1 MRFLA
6 LFPLVCALAAFILS
20 LLCIFAGSKVG
31 YLENADIMTLNT
43 SLLGEFTLKNTSSS
57 GSSLL
62 SKIEGDLIGDIDGL
76 ISDVAK
82 ALDIHDFYSA
92 HLLDYCEGYYTPSP
106 IANATETP
114 SKNVTSCSNHTS
126 LFTFDPTSIIQSQLK
141 PGINLTALKWPS
153 EIEDAIVAV
162 ETASK
167 VMFVL
172 YCIGVGLAGLAL
184 IGGIVGFF
192 GGGRLSASVNVIL
205 DFLAFLALG
214 IASAIVTAVMVKVV
228 DAVNQY
234 GNDIGVAAYKG
245 NTFLGMTWAA
255 TALMLVGSI
264 GWCADCCVGR
274 KHRATRI
281 RDGNSSRI

>member
-1 MRFLA
+1 M
-6 LFPLVCALAAFILS
+6 
-20 LLCIFAGSKVG
+20 
-31 YLENADIMTLNT
+31 NT

-141 PGINLTALKWPS
+141 PGINLTDLKWPS

-172 YCIGVGLAGLAL
+172 YCMGVGFVGLAL

-192 GGGRLSASVNVIL
+192 GGGRLSASVNIIL
-205 DFLAFLALG
+205 DFVSLLRVYRTG
-214 IASAIVTAVMVKVV
+214 
-228 DAVNQY
+228 
-234 GNDIGVAAYKG
+234 
-245 NTFLGMTWAA
+245 
-255 TALMLVGSI
+255 
-264 GWCADCCVGR
+264 
-274 KHRATRI
+274 
-281 RDGNSSRI
+281 